1 MNSEN
6 LYEILG
12 AELEPDILLPLAELA
27 MISQPS
33 KRISKYSIDLFT
45 YPTVGGYFVA
55 LAKSLEQK
63 ALMAGAKLEINP
75 VAMSDEQIGEL
86 ERRLLDLTLEESLSQ
101 PAERVNRL
109 MAPGTKTRVL
119 GFSSGK
125 GGVGK
130 SSVTVGVATA
140 LARRGHRVGILDAD
154 VYGFSIPK
162 MLGIQRPPAVIG
174 KVIIPPVAWG
184 IKTMSVG
191 YFVSDDTP
199 VIWRGPMLHKALEQ
213 FLVDVYW
220 GDIEY
225 LCIDLPPGTGDVTL
239 SLAEYLPK
247 VETFVVTTPQDAAE
261 RVAQRSALAARK
273 LKLPLRG
280 VIENMSYFRGDDQ
293 KRYDIFGSGGGQ
305 KLSASLDVPL
315 IGTIPIDIP
324 LREGGDVG
332 IPVVISKPESEVT
345 AEFLRIAQTIEAM
358 GPARIYKSELKV
370 R

>member
-6 LYEILG
+6 LFEKLG
-12 AELEPDILLPLAELA
+12 AVLEPDILVP
-27 MISQPS
+27 ISDLGMLSQLS
-33 KRISKYSIDLFT
+33 RRLSKYSVDLFA
-45 YPTVGGYFVA
+45 YPAPAGYFD
-55 LAKSLEQK
+55 SLILKLEAAAAQE
-63 ALMAGAKLEINP
+63 GAKLEIDLKE
-75 VAMSDEQIGEL
+75 MSEDQLAKL
-86 ERRLLDLTLEESLSQ
+86 EAHLENLTLEAV
-101 PAERVNRL
+101 PGGTDRVNRL
-109 MAPGTKTRVL
+109 MAAGTKTRIL

-130 SSVTVGVATA
+130 SSVTVGIATA

-174 KVIIPPVAWG
+174 KVMVPPVAYG

-225 LCIDLPPGTGDVTL
+225 LCVDLPPGTGDVTL

-247 VETFVVTTPQDAAE
+247 IETFVVTTPQDAAE

-280 VIENMSYFRGDDQ
+280 VIENMSYFRGDDA
-293 KRYDIFGSGGGQ
+293 KRYDIFGRGGGE
-305 KLSASLDVPL
+305 KLAKSLGVPL
-315 IGTIPIDIP
+315 LGSIPIDIP
-324 LREGGDVG
+324 LREGGDIG
-332 IPVVISKPESEVT
+332 EPVVMERPELEVSV
-345 AEFLRIAQTIEAM
+345 EFLRIAQVIEAM
-358 GPARIYKSELKV
+358 GPARIYKAELKV

>member
-6 LYEILG
+6 LYEKLG
-12 AELEPDILLPLAELA
+12 AVLEPDILVPIAELG
-27 MISQPS
+27 MISELS
-33 KRISKYSIDLFT
+33 RRLSKYSVNLYA
-45 YPTVGGYFVA
+45 YPAPRGYFDGLVS
-55 LAKSLEQK
+55 KLEQV
-63 ALMAGAKLEINP
+63 ASQEGAKLE
-75 VAMSDEQIGEL
+75 VSVKEMTDDQLASL
-86 ERRLLDLTLEESLSQ
+86 ESLLMDLTLADSSGGD
-101 PAERVNRL
+101 RINRL
-109 MAPGTKTRVL
+109 MAPGTKTRIL

-130 SSVTVGVATA
+130 SSVTVGIATA

-162 MLGIQRPPAVIG
+162 MMGIQRPPAVIG
-174 KVIIPPVAWG
+174 KVMVPPVAFG

-220 GDIEY
+220 GDIEF
-225 LCIDLPPGTGDVTL
+225 LCVDLPPGTGDVTL

-247 VETFVVTTPQDAAE
+247 IETFVVTTPQDAAE

-280 VIENMSYFRGDDQ
+280 VIENMSYFRGDDA
-293 KRYDIFGSGGGQ
+293 KRYDIFGRGGGD
-305 KLSASLDVPL
+305 KLAKSLDVPL

-324 LREGGDVG
+324 LREGGDIGV
-332 IPVVISKPESEVT
+332 PVVIAKPDSEVT
-345 AEFLRIAQTIEAM
+345 AEFLRIAQVIEAM
-358 GPARIYKSELKV
+358 GPARIYKAELKV